1 MGIRRSQ
8 LVNMNQHYR
17 RFSLDYFLDCQ
28 QRLGIRQ
35 IELWC
40 GASHFWLDH
49 EGTGDVPA
57 LKQKLLDHDVRV
69 VSVTAPSIA
78 YQYQYASQEPEL
90 LEYSFRY
97 FSNAIRLAAQLGADR
112 VVVNSGWGYTGEDE
126 STMWNRCRDHLY
138 RLCRVA
144 EAEGILLVMESLRD
158 DESNLVYDLPRAR
171 EMYRQIGHP
180 NLKMM
185 VDNIA
190 TGDAGG
196 LVQRLRRRPDP
207 YALSGW
213 RPLAPQRMGRRQHVP
228 VPPASDHAGP
238 PLHRLSGAGGGRR
251 TLLYRPLQRRPQ
263 KLPGI
268 GTFSGGLNQRISQRQ
283 LKNK

>member
-1 MGIRRSQ
+1 M
-8 LVNMNQHYR
+8 
-17 RFSLDYFLDCQ
+17 
-28 QRLGIRQ
+28 
-35 IELWC
+35 
-40 GASHFWLDH
+40 
-49 EGTGDVPA
+49 
-57 LKQKLLDHDVRV
+57 

-180 NLKMM
+180 NL
-185 VDNIA
+185 
-190 TGDAGG
+190 
-196 LVQRLRRRPDP
+196 
-207 YALSGW
+207 
-213 RPLAPQRMGRRQHVP
+213 
-228 VPPASDHAGP
+228 
-238 PLHRLSGAGGGRR
+238 
-251 TLLYRPLQRRPQ
+251 
-263 KLPGI
+263 
-268 GTFSGGLNQRISQRQ
+268 
-283 LKNK
+283 

>member
-57 LKQKLLDHDVRV
+57 LKQKLREHDVRV

-190 TGDAGG
+190 TGAAGETLEDWFNATTYG
-196 LVQRLRRRPDP
+196 ATATRPC
-207 YALSGW
+207 
-213 RPLAPQRMGRRQHVP
+213 
-228 VPPASDHAGP
+228 PASFRSCRPTTSPAIWCRRWP
-238 PLHRLSGAGGGRR
+238 TNTTLPTPSAQTAETSGYWNVFWR
-251 TLLYRPLQRRPQ
+251 TEPTY
-263 KLPGI
+263 
-268 GTFSGGLNQRISQRQ
+268 FSASAE
-283 LKNK
+283 K